1 MTNPI
6 VRIIMDTFPSIPREI
21 AEMINTEVQAI
32 RLPMPEL
39 PNDIVNMIMRFNYA
53 GWAEHRNM
61 TMPFV
66 EPTPVF
72 RGFM

>member
-6 VRIIMDTFPSIPREI
+6 VRIIMDTIPNIPPEI
-21 AEMINTEVQAI
+21 AEMINTKVQDI

-53 GWAEHRNM
+53 GWAEHRNT

-66 EPTPVF
+66 EPTHVF